1 MKFLAP
7 LRLSFAA
14 RDQLTRHNG
23 TNPLDGTRTIPQ
35 HLANGKT
42 YYGWWIVF
50 AAFLNLFLVVG
61 VIFYGFP
68 AFYPYFVQDLH
79 FTRAQLTQGF
89 LLGFLFAGLP
99 FGIIAG
105 ALIDRVG
112 ARAVILG
119 GVALVSG
126 SLILMS
132 RVTQFW
138 QFELLCIVEVIGY
151 VFAGPLSNQVL
162 VAKWFERRRGQAMG
176 YAYLGL
182 GLGGV
187 AAPLLVNYL
196 ARTLGWRPALE
207 IIGAAI
213 ALVLV
218 PTGLWITRSTPADRG
233 IDPKQFGESLAREQ
247 SPHSPPPA
255 SAGVAQAVR
264 TAPFWLILLGS
275 TLAIGAIGAVIQHF
289 ILFLKDSGYSAT
301 VASRYLSI
309 LLTASLGG
317 RVVVGYIADRFSKSF
332 IMAIFYFLI
341 GASVLL
347 LGSPTIH
354 RRHLGVRRHLRI
366 FDGCRL
372 HADPAR
378 GFRKFRHRLARQNSR
393 PDHHGLFD
401 RSVGRPMVRRQTL
414 RRPSQLRPGV
424 DAHRDI
430 RNDRRS
436 RLRHL
441 SSSRRRL
448 RSSSMR
454 SAARSAAHHRIL
466 SNFQNSEAPPTSPT

>member
-1 MKFLAP
+1 M
-7 LRLSFAA
+7 
-14 RDQLTRHNG
+14 
-23 TNPLDGTRTIPQ
+23 NPKISATPS
-35 HLANGKT
+35 NSET

-68 AFYPYFVQDLH
+68 AFYPYFIQDLH

-119 GVALVSG
+119 GIALVSG

-132 RVTQFW
+132 RVQHFW

-187 AAPLLVNYL
+187 VAPLLVNYL
-196 ARTLGWRPALE
+196 ARTLGWRHALE
-207 IIGAAI
+207 LIGTAI

-218 PTGLWITRSTPADRG
+218 PTGLWITRSTPADLG
-233 IDPKQFGESLAREQ
+233 IDPKQFAETSSTTKSAI
-247 SPHSPPPA
+247 PA
-255 SAGVAQAVR
+255 ATSAGVAYAIR

-347 LGSPTIH
+347 LAHPQSTPAIWAFAAIFGFSMGADYMLIPLVVSENFGTAS
-354 RRHLGVRRHLRI
+354 LGKI
-366 FDGCRL
+366 
-372 HADPAR
+372 
-378 GFRKFRHRLARQNSR
+378 LALIIMGYSIGQWAG
-393 PDHHGLFD
+393 PWFVGKLFD
-401 RSVGRPMVRRQTL
+401 AHHNYDLAWTLIAVFAMIGSAAIYATYLHSRRQ
-414 RRPSQLRPGV
+414 
-424 DAHRDI
+424 
-430 RNDRRS
+430 
-436 RLRHL
+436 
-441 SSSRRRL
+441 
-448 RSSSMR
+448 RSS
-454 SAARSAAHHRIL
+454 L
-466 SNFQNSEAPPTSPT
+466 

>member
-1 MKFLAP
+1 MEPSNSAP
-7 LRLSFAA
+7 SS
-14 RDQLTRHNG
+14 
-23 TNPLDGTRTIPQ
+23 
-35 HLANGKT
+35 ANTSGET

-68 AFYPYFVQDLH
+68 AFYPYFIQDLH

-112 ARAVILG
+112 ARGVILC

-132 RVTQFW
+132 RITAFW

-151 VFAGPLSNQVL
+151 VFAGPIANQVL
-162 VAKWFERRRGQAMG
+162 VARWFERRRGQAMG

-187 AAPLLVNYL
+187 VAPILVNHL
-196 ARTLGWRPALE
+196 ARSLGWRTALE
-207 IIGAAI
+207 IIGVAI

-218 PTGLWITRSTPADRG
+218 PTGLWITRSNPAGRG
-233 IDPKQFGESLAREQ
+233 IDPKQFGESLAEKK
-247 SPHSPPPA
+247 SALPPA
-255 SAGVAQAVR
+255 TSASAATDASISAGVSQAVR
-264 TAPFWLILLGS
+264 TMPFWLILLGS

-347 LGSPTIH
+347 LAYPQSTAAVWAFAAIFGFSMGADYMLIPLVVSENFGTAS
-354 RRHLGVRRHLRI
+354 LGKI
-366 FDGCRL
+366 
-372 HADPAR
+372 
-378 GFRKFRHRLARQNSR
+378 LALIIM
-393 PDHHGLFD
+393 GY
-401 RSVGRPMVRRQTL
+401 SVGQWAGPWFVGRMFDTRHNYDLAWKLIAIFAMIGAGAIYLTYL
-414 RRPSQLRPGV
+414 RS
-424 DAHRDI
+424 
-430 RNDRRS
+430 RRS
-436 RLRHL
+436 RR
-441 SSSRRRL
+441 SNPAKRGGSRR
-448 RSSSMR
+448 
-454 SAARSAAHHRIL
+454 
-466 SNFQNSEAPPTSPT
+466 SESQAENV